1 MFYELMKFKK
11 VKPLVKNDWNKA
23 LNYGKICKW
32 RKSSNKMNNC
42 TWRELLM
49 RENSAEIYKCHFK
62 CSISSKRKHTIKV
75 IQLKQKP
82 SR

>member
-1 MFYELMKFKK
+1 MEKFASEENHQTK
-11 VKPLVKNDWNKA
+11 WIIA
-23 LNYGKICKW
+23 LEGNYSWEK
-32 RKSSNKMNNC
+32 
-42 TWRELLM
+42 
-49 RENSAEIYKCHFK
+49 NSAEIYKCHFK